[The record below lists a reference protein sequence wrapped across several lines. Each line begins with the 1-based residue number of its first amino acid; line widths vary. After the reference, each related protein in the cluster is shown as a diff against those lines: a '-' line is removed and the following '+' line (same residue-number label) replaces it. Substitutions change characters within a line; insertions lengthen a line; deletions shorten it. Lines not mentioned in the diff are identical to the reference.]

1 MWEHEHN
8 VGFPLKKDFTQPSTL
23 HSFMNTTQP
32 LIGCQIVTL
41 QSESRPSGGGERV
54 IMTHY
59 HQAAH
64 TYEQVLLK
72 EQHTVCTQLCVHV
85 CVRAQ

>member
-1 MWEHEHN
+1 
-8 VGFPLKKDFTQPSTL
+8 
-23 HSFMNTTQP
+23 MNTTQP

-41 QSESRPSGGGERV
+41 KSESRPSGGGERV

-72 EQHTVCTQLCVHV
+72 EQHTSETVRAAVCMQLCVYV